1 MRITEGNGR
10 VEITGV
16 SDFDPE
22 KIFECGQCFRW
33 RRQADGSFV
42 GAAMEK
48 AARVRR
54 EEGRII
60 ISGGLA
66 EFTAVWLSYFDLER
80 DYGRVRGEISES
92 PCLKAAAEY
101 GAGIRILRQDPWETL
116 GSFLFSQCN
125 HIPRIRQIVETLCS
139 TWGEPI
145 GFEGGF
151 LYTFPK
157 AERVAELSLKD
168 LEVLRSGYR
177 APYILS
183 AARTVAGGSLN
194 FQELARVSTEE
205 ARRALMSLPGVGRK
219 VADCVLLFGM
229 GRTDAF
235 PVDVWVRRA
244 MDRHGE
250 RFDPSVFG
258 ENAGI
263 AQQYMFYFERSGGGR
278 AGKECAG

>member
-1 MRITEGNGR
+1 MRVTEADGR

-33 RRQADGSFV
+33 RRQADGSFLGV
-42 GAAMEK
+42 AMEK

-54 EEGRII
+54 EGDKILF
-60 ISGGLA
+60 SGGRA
-66 EFTAVWLSYFDLER
+66 EFEAVWFPYFDLER
-80 DYGRVRGEISES
+80 DYGSVRWEISQD
-92 PCLKAAAEY
+92 PRMHAAAEY
-101 GAGIRILRQDPWETL
+101 GAGIRILRQEPWEAL
-116 GSFLFSQCN
+116 CSFLFSQCN

-139 TWGEPI
+139 TYGEPI
-145 GFEGGF
+145 EFENRIV
-151 LYTFPK
+151 YTFPK
-157 AERVAELSLKD
+157 AERVAELSLGD

-183 AARTVAGGSLN
+183 AARAVTDGSLN
-194 FQELARVSTEE
+194 FEALAGVSTEE
-205 ARRALMSLPGVGRK
+205 ARRALASLPGVGRK

-244 MDRHGE
+244 MERQGD
-250 RFDPSVFG
+250 RFDPSAFG

-263 AQQYMFYFERSGGGR
+263 AQQYIFFYERSGG